1 MTDRESD
8 ILKEIRKLGYKH
20 GSAEVFFDVVN
31 MIPHFLFSSGRRS
44 FNLVELA
51 KYEEW
56 YQRTA
61 SKYDEDEIKQLEV
74 IYQKIVSLMDENPY
88 DVLGPLYM
96 AIIH

>member
-1 MTDRESD
+1 MTARESE

-20 GSAEVFFDVVN
+20 GSTAVFFDVVN
-31 MIPHFLFSSGRRS
+31 MIPHFLVRSGRRS

-51 KYEEW
+51 EYEEW
-56 YQRTA
+56 YRKTA
-61 SKYDEDEIKQLEV
+61 AQYTEDEIKQLEV
-74 IYQKIVSLMDENPY
+74 IYQKIVSLMDEDPY